1 MKAVESQWKPSSAQ
15 GWNIR
20 KFPLAILPETYPR
33 SLLLLGQPHFPS
45 GDSLQ
50 MGRGTGRSQ
59 HRGHGKEA
67 QSYQELGS
75 YPSGI
80 LFFMR
85 DMESDQVKH
94 QAPTFISPLPLV
106 IFPPASY
113 FPWTILTPAP
123 PPPAICPKAHI
134 PSEAHLLL
142 LHMLPS
148 EEFSELQ
155 SALRD
160 VQSPSPKHPGSSGRY
175 GPYRERFRIRIWD
188 SSTFPS
194 LSWE

>member
-33 SLLLLGQPHFPS
+33 SLLLLGQPHFPWVFSPS

-50 MGRGTGRSQ
+50 MGRGTGRSP
-59 HRGHGKEA
+59 HGGLGKEA

-106 IFPPASY
+106 IFSPSLLLPMDYPNTS
-113 FPWTILTPAP
+113 PAP
-123 PPPAICPKAHI
+123 TC
-134 PSEAHLLL
+134 
-142 LHMLPS
+142 HMP
-148 EEFSELQ
+148 
-155 SALRD
+155 
-160 VQSPSPKHPGSSGRY
+160 QSPHSK
-175 GPYRERFRIRIWD
+175 
-188 SSTFPS
+188 
-194 LSWE
+194 